1 MGTPDLAFQPCFS
14 VHHDV
19 FFFHSLP
26 PPTQR
31 MMMMMISLI
40 ELLGRL
46 RPQPVLLLH
55 GVVGL
60 GLLADVEHVAHAH
73 VAVLVGVLADL
84 ALVAHVPADV
94 AVRLGALR
102 PDAALWRHLAAEFGT
117 LGSDDGPV
125 DAVLKLAV
133 PEDVVLGDL
142 VGLELVPD
150 PPVDVAVGLDALRLV
165 VATRGAL

>member
-1 MGTPDLAFQPCFS
+1 M
-14 VHHDV
+14 
-19 FFFHSLP
+19 
-26 PPTQR
+26 
-31 MMMMMISLI
+31 
-40 ELLGRL
+40 
-46 RPQPVLLLH
+46 LLLH

-60 GLLADVEHVAHAH
+60 GLLADVEHVVHAH
-73 VAVLVGVLADL
+73 VAALAGVLADL

-125 DAVLKLAV
+125 DGLARH
-133 PEDVVLGDL
+133 GDL
-142 VGLELVPD
+142 VDLEHVLE
-150 PPVDVAVGLDALRLV
+150 PPADVVVGLDALRLV

>member
-1 MGTPDLAFQPCFS
+1 
-14 VHHDV
+14 
-19 FFFHSLP
+19 
-26 PPTQR
+26 
-31 MMMMMISLI
+31 MMISLI

-60 GLLADVEHVAHAH
+60 GLLADVEHVARAH

-125 DAVLKLAV
+125 DGLARH
-133 PEDVVLGDL
+133 GDL
-142 VGLELVPD
+142 VDLEHVLD
-150 PPVDVAVGLDALRLV
+150 PPADVVVGLDALRLV
-165 VATRGAL
+165 AAPRGAL